1 MQANAQTDSA
11 NAAGGN
17 DNPQTSYDVP
27 VRQPWELACFAQWF
41 KDSSVISYVSFRT
54 ILRFVGPELWRER
67 LPLNLEHV
75 PPVCGWKHF
84 YGQLT
89 AAVLS
94 TYNCLV
100 PSMLSVISPVMW
112 LQSIAFR

>member
-1 MQANAQTDSA
+1 MGLSSQAFLSEEGTDE
-11 NAAGGN
+11 NH
-17 DNPQTSYDVP
+17 
-27 VRQPWELACFAQWF
+27 PWVTDDGDLEDQ
-41 KDSSVISYVSFRT
+41 
-54 ILRFVGPELWRER
+54 R

-94 TYNCLV
+94 TYNCLA
-100 PSMLSVISPVMW
+100 PSMFSVISPVIW
-112 LQSIAFR
+112 LQLIAFR